1 MEHRD
6 AESRQHRAYV
16 RLVALLAI
24 EAKEAQ
30 RRPRQAGL
38 RPRDLHVAL
47 VIGGGHD
54 QDALGGA
61 GGGER
66 LEQGV
71 CRAICGIELF

>member
-1 MEHRD
+1 
-6 AESRQHRAYV
+6 
-16 RLVALLAI
+16 
-24 EAKEAQ
+24 
-30 RRPRQAGL
+30 
-38 RPRDLHVAL
+38 VAL

-71 CRAICGIELF
+71 CRAICAPSQIEPASL